1 MLCLITKGV
10 HLEERGKRSDAA
22 HVARNNAY
30 VTFATELNKAL
41 HGEHYAEDI
50 SKREVAR
57 MLDHV
62 LLKHKGIVGR
72 GGLTERQFGGR
83 VTRAL
88 RLAFLRSRTG
98 PIDYDG
104 SVSEWNQWR
113 RESEIRKRRIKLGL
127 PVENL
132 SWAANRQDGAGTSSF
147 PSFVNNEG
155 VLTKT
160 KTNRLEAVLL
170 RA

>member
-1 MLCLITKGV
+1 MLCLIIKGV
-10 HLEERGKRSDAA
+10 HLEERGKRSDTA

-41 HGEHYAEDI
+41 HGENYAEDI

-62 LLKHKGIVGR
+62 LLKHKGIVGK

-88 RLAFLRSRTG
+88 SLAFLKSRTS

-113 RESEIRKRRIKLGL
+113 RERERQKWRVRLGL

-132 SWAANRQDGAGTSSF
+132 NWAANRQDGAGMLS
-147 PSFVNNEG
+147 P
-155 VLTKT
+155 VLCKQ
-160 KTNRLEAVLL
+160 
-170 RA
+170 

>member
-22 HVARNNAY
+22 HLARKNAY
-30 VTFATELNKAL
+30 DNFATELNKVL
-41 HGEHYAEDI
+41 HGDRYHEDI
-50 SKREVAR
+50 NKKEVTR

-72 GGLTERQFGGR
+72 GGLAERQFAGR
-83 VTRAL
+83 VTSAL
-88 RLAFLRSRTG
+88 RLAFLRSRTSRS

-113 RESEIRKRRIKLGL
+113 RERERQKRRIKLGL
-127 PVENL
+127 PVDDID
-132 SWAANRQDGAGTSSF
+132 WAARQNGAGMLSFSS
-147 PSFVNNEG
+147 
-155 VLTKT
+155 L
-160 KTNRLEAVLL
+160 
-170 RA
+170 